1 MDLNFL
7 SFNGYGIFVWPAFIF
22 TFLCCAALLI
32 KTKQE
37 LKKYEQ
43 LFSKELK
50 EAEAETE
57 AAIKIIKDKKVYQ
70 LS

>member
-22 TFLCCAALLI
+22 TFLSCAVLLI

-50 EAEAETE
+50 EAEAE
-57 AAIKIIKDKKVYQ
+57 IKIIKDKKVYQ

>member
-22 TFLCCAALLI
+22 TFLSCAVLLI

-50 EAEAETE
+50 EAEAEAE
-57 AAIKIIKDKKVYQ
+57 IKIIKDKKVYQ